1 MLKAI
6 WPSIATIPNR
16 LSPSSRITSLQMLCY
31 FLYWSFQFP
40 FMFVS
45 PQRIRWL
52 FVAKG
57 IIVPTA
63 WVAMLIW
70 AFVKVP
76 SHGSLLSQHANVSG
90 SALSWAW
97 LHAYNSAIANY
108 STLAVNITDFTVS
121 TFIRPCMG
129 NASSNSFISEEIRK
143 ECQSVR
149 PPSYRVKKIY
159 SSWRTLPGKTFN
171 SS

>member
-6 WPSIATIPNR
+6 WPSIAAISNR
-16 LSPSSRITSLQMLCY
+16 LSPSFGITSRQMLCY

-63 WVAMLIW
+63 WLSMLIW
-70 AFVKVP
+70 AFVKGP
-76 SHGSLLSQHANVSG
+76 TQGSLLSQHANVSG

-97 LHAYNSAIANY
+97 LHAFNSAIANY
-108 STLAVNITDFTVS
+108 STMAVNITDFTVS
-121 TFIRPCMG
+121 
-129 NASSNSFISEEIRK
+129 SSEKPYRNDTRLNLYALEEIRK
-143 ECQSVR
+143 NCESVR
-149 PPSYRVKKIY
+149 
-159 SSWRTLPGKTFN
+159 TFLTSRN
-171 SS
+171 LCSC

>member
-6 WPSIATIPNR
+6 WPSITNLPNKIP
-16 LSPSSRITSLQMLCY
+16 PSAGITTREMLCY
-31 FLYWSFQFP
+31 FLYWMFQFP

-45 PQRIRWL
+45 PQKIRCL

-63 WVAMLIW
+63 WLAMLIW

-76 SHGSLLSQHANVSG
+76 LRGSLLSQHANVSG

-97 LHAYNSAIANY
+97 LHAFNSAIANY
-108 STLAVNITDFTVS
+108 STMAVNIPDFTVS
-121 TFIRPCMG
+121 QLIIRLT
-129 NASSNSFISEEIRK
+129 NIF
-143 ECQSVR
+143 
-149 PPSYRVKKIY
+149 
-159 SSWRTLPGKTFN
+159 
-171 SS
+171 